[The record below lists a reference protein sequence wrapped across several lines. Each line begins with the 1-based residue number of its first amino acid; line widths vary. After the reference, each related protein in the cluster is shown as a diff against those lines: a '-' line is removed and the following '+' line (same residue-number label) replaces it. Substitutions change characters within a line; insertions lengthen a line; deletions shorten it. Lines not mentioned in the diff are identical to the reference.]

1 MSSNTQISESELHAH
16 SLQMGESNFAGP
28 DRPTWDLY
36 ATCVHCGLCLNH
48 CPTYRVLGME
58 MDSPRGRI
66 YQVLQ
71 VDSGRLAIG
80 DSFVTHIDRCLD
92 CRACETACPSGVQY
106 GHIVER
112 ARAQIEQ
119 HYRRPW
125 LTRHARNFFY
135 QRVLGHPRRL
145 AVLARLLRF
154 YQESGLRRMLR
165 SSGLLKLIGVA
176 ELEQLQPEI
185 ESHFFFDQIGK
196 VFPAEGERR
205 ARVALHA
212 GCIASVAFSEL
223 NHATI
228 RVLNKN
234 GVEVWV
240 PQGQNCCG
248 ALQAHAG
255 YRDEARKLARQ
266 NIAAMVDDRFDAIV
280 TNAAGCGST
289 LKGYGDLLREVG
301 EHDSAEKFSTKVKD
315 VTEFLQQVGLRKPP
329 QQLEVRATYQDPCHL
344 AHGQKIRSAPREL
357 LSAIGLRLE
366 EMPHP
371 DQCCGSAGSYN
382 VTQNELSMKILDE
395 KMKDIACTSAD
406 LVVTANVG
414 CMLQLRAG
422 MKRAARKIPVKHVIE
437 VLDSCYQSS

>member
-1 MSSNTQISESELHAH
+1 MTTQPPPEARTYAEAHELK
-16 SLQMGESNFAGP
+16 MGESNFAGS

-36 ATCVHCGLCLNH
+36 ATCVHCGLCLTH
-48 CPTYRVLGME
+48 CPTYRALGME

-71 VDSGRLAIG
+71 VDAGRLPMG

-106 GHIVER
+106 GRIVER

-125 LTRHARNFFY
+125 LTRNLRAFLFR
-135 QRVLGHPRRL
+135 RVLGNPKRL
-145 AVLARLLRF
+145 AAIARMLRF
-154 YQESGLRRMLR
+154 YQQSGLQRVMRGTGILR
-165 SSGLLKLIGVA
+165 LLGVA
-176 ELEQLQPEI
+176 PLDALQPAI
-185 ESHFFFDQIGK
+185 DRQFFFDQIGK
-196 VFPAEGERR
+196 VFPAEGELRG
-205 ARVALHA
+205 RVAFHA

-240 PQGQNCCG
+240 PPGQNCCG

-255 YRDEARKLARQ
+255 FREEARRLAGQ
-266 NIAAMVDDRFDAIV
+266 NIAAMLDERFAAIV

-289 LKGYGDLLREVG
+289 LKEYDDLLRDDAQ
-301 EHDSAEKFSTKVKD
+301 HAQAEQFSRKVKD
-315 VTEFLQQVGLRKPP
+315 VTEFLQQLGLRPP
-329 QQLEVRATYQDPCHL
+329 ARFERIKATYQDPCHL
-344 AHGQKIRSAPREL
+344 AHGQRVRQGPREL
-357 LSAIGLRLE
+357 LRAVGVELE
-366 EMPHP
+366 EMPNP
-371 DQCCGSAGSYN
+371 EQCCGSAGSYN
-382 VTQNELSMKILDE
+382 VTQNKLSMKILDA
-395 KMKDIACTSAD
+395 KMKDIAYTSAQ

-422 MKRAARKIPVKHVIE
+422 MERSGRSVPVKHVIE
-437 VLDSCYQSS
+437 VLDSCY

>member
-1 MSSNTQISESELHAH
+1 MSSHTQTTETDVQAH
-16 SLQMGESNFAGP
+16 SLQMGESNFDGP

-71 VDSGRLAIG
+71 VDSGRLPIG

-125 LTRHARNFFY
+125 LTRLARDFFY
-135 QRVLGHPRRL
+135 RRVLGKPRRL
-145 AVLARLLRF
+145 AFLARVLRF
-154 YQESGLRRMLR
+154 YQQSGLQSIVR

-176 ELEQLQPEI
+176 ELEQLQPKI
-185 ESHFFFDQIGK
+185 DKHFFFGQIGK
-196 VFPAEGERR
+196 VFAAEGERR

-266 NIAAMVDDRFDAIV
+266 NIAAMLDDRFDAIV

-289 LKGYGDLLREVG
+289 LKEYGDLLREDG
-301 EHDSAEKFSTKVKD
+301 DHDGAERFSAKVKD
-315 VTEFLQQVGLRKPP
+315 VTEFLHQLGLRKPT
-329 QQLEVRATYQDPCHL
+329 QQLEARATYQDPCHL

-357 LSAIGLRLE
+357 LREAGLRLE

-406 LVVTANVG
+406 LIVTANVG
-414 CMLQLRAG
+414 CMMQLQAG
-422 MKRAARKIPVKHVIE
+422 MKRAARNIPVKHVIE
-437 VLDSCYQSS
+437 VLDSCY

>member
-1 MSSNTQISESELHAH
+1 MKTEATIETTESRAH
-16 SLQMGESNFAGP
+16 DHTLRVGESNFAGP

-71 VDSGRLAIG
+71 VDSGRLPIG

-125 LTRHARNFFY
+125 LARQMRRFFY
-135 QRVLGHPRRL
+135 RRVLGNPTRL
-145 AVLARLLRF
+145 ATIARLLRL
-154 YQESGLRRMLR
+154 YQRSGLQTLAR
-165 SSGLLKLIGVA
+165 SSGLLKIVGVA
-176 ELEQLQPEI
+176 ELDQLQPRI
-185 ESHFFFDQIGK
+185 DDDFFFAEIGK
-196 VFPAEGERR
+196 TFPAQGEMR
-205 ARVALHA
+205 ARVAFHA
-212 GCIASVAFSEL
+212 GCIASVAFSDL

-240 PQGQNCCG
+240 PKGQNCCG

-255 YRDEARKLARQ
+255 FRDEARRLARQ
-266 NIAAMVDDRFDAIV
+266 NIRAMLDDGFDAIV
-280 TNAAGCGST
+280 TNVAGCGST
-289 LKGYGDLLREVG
+289 LKEYGDLLREDA
-301 EHDSAEKFSTKVKD
+301 ERERAEKFSSKVKD
-315 VTEFLQQVGLRKPP
+315 ATEFLQRLGMRQPARTVNLK
-329 QQLEVRATYQDPCHL
+329 ATYQDPCHL
-344 AHGQKIRSAPREL
+344 AHGQKVRSAPREL
-357 LSAIGLRLE
+357 LRKVGLQLE
-366 EMPHP
+366 EMPHS

-382 VTQNELSMKILDE
+382 VTQNELSMKILE
-395 KMKDIACTSAD
+395 KKMEDIGCTSAE

-414 CMLQLRAG
+414 CMLQLQAG
-422 MKRAARKIPVKHVIE
+422 MKRSGRNIPVKHVIE
-437 VLDSCYQSS
+437 VLDSCY

>member
-1 MSSNTQISESELHAH
+1 MTAEPHTDSEAQQGNAH
-16 SLQMGESNFAGP
+16 TLQMGESNFAGP
-28 DRPTWDLY
+28 DRPSWDLY

-71 VDSGRLAIG
+71 VDAGRLAIG

-125 LTRHARNFFY
+125 LARHLRAFFF
-135 QRVLGHPRRL
+135 RHVLGNPSRL
-145 AVLARLLRF
+145 AAIARLLRF
-154 YQESGLRRMLR
+154 YQHSGLQTLTR
-165 SSGLLKLIGVA
+165 SSGLLSLMGLA
-176 ELEQLQPEI
+176 QLERLQPPI
-185 ESHFFFDQIGK
+185 DDHFFFDQIGK
-196 VFPAEGERR
+196 IFPAEGAVR

-228 RVLNKN
+228 RVLTMN
-234 GVEVWV
+234 GVEVCV
-240 PQGQNCCG
+240 PPRQNCCG

-255 YRDEARKLARQ
+255 FRDEARSLARQ
-266 NIAAMVDDRFDAIV
+266 NITAMLDDRFDAIV

-289 LKGYGDLLREVG
+289 LKDYGDLLREDELRG
-301 EHDSAEKFSTKVKD
+301 EAGKFATRVKD
-315 VTEFLQQVGLRKPP
+315 ISEFLQQLGLRQPKRK
-329 QQLEVRATYQDPCHL
+329 LNVKATYQDPCHL
-344 AHGQKIRSAPREL
+344 AHGQSVRSAPREL
-357 LSAIGLRLE
+357 LRFVGVEIE
-366 EMPHP
+366 EMPNP

-395 KMKDIACTSAD
+395 KMKDIGRTSAE
-406 LVVTANVG
+406 VVITANVG

-422 MKRAARKIPVKHVIE
+422 MARSGREIPVKHVIE
-437 VLDSCYQSS
+437 VLDSCY

>member
-1 MSSNTQISESELHAH
+1 MSTDSKTETQQQQDCGHTLH
-16 SLQMGESNFAGP
+16 MGESNFAGS

-48 CPTYRVLGME
+48 CPTYRVLHME

-71 VDSGRLAIG
+71 VDAGRLPIG

-106 GHIVER
+106 GRIVER

-119 HYRRPW
+119 HYERPW
-125 LTRHARNFFY
+125 LSRRLRNFFY
-135 QRVLGHPRRL
+135 RDVLGNPKRL
-145 AVLARLLRF
+145 ERVARLLRF
-154 YQESGLRRMLR
+154 YQRSGVQTLVRR
-165 SSGLLKLIGVA
+165 SGILKVLGLS
-176 ELEQLQPEI
+176 ELDQLQPRI
-185 ESHFFFDQIGK
+185 SDKFFLDNLGR
-196 VFPAEGERR
+196 VFPAIGERR

-212 GCIASVAFSEL
+212 GCIASVAFTEL
-223 NHATI
+223 NQATI

-240 PQGQNCCG
+240 PKAQNCCG

-255 YRDEARKLARQ
+255 FREEARKLARQ
-266 NIAAMVDDRFDAIV
+266 NIEAMLDSSFEAIV

-289 LKGYGDLLREVG
+289 LKEYGDLLHEDAKHERAQQF
-301 EHDSAEKFSTKVKD
+301 SAKVKD
-315 VTEFLQQVGLRKPP
+315 VTEFLQQLGLREPIRK
-329 QQLEVRATYQDPCHL
+329 LEVKATYQDPCHL
-344 AHGQKIRSAPREL
+344 AHGQRVRSQPREL
-357 LSAIGLRLE
+357 LRKVGLQLE
-366 EMPHP
+366 EMPHS

-382 VTQNELSMKILDE
+382 VTQNELSVQILDA
-395 KMKDIACTSAD
+395 KMNDITCTSAQ

-422 MKRAARKIPVKHVIE
+422 MKRAGLDIPVKHVIE
-437 VLDSCYQSS
+437 VLDECY